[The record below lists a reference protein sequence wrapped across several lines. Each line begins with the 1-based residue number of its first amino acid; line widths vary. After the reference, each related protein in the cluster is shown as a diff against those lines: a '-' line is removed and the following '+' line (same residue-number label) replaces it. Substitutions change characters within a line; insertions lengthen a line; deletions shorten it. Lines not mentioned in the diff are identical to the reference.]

1 MNSMKITIIG
11 AGYVG
16 YSLGL
21 ALSENHNIKILDIDK
36 KKVQLINKSI
46 PIFEEE
52 LVKKYLTKNL
62 KLSAT
67 DSENG
72 LFENED
78 FVIISLPTNFD
89 KLRNEFDTSL
99 IDEYVLKIYKSNS
112 SIPIIIKST
121 VPIGYTESIS
131 KINEIENIIFCPEFL
146 REDSALKDTIN
157 PSRIIFGT
165 KNKSKVFRFANALKS
180 LSKKDSPPILYMN
193 SSEAEAVKLFSNAFL
208 ANRVAF
214 FNEIDNFALEN
225 QLNTKEI
232 INGISYDKRIGN
244 FYNNPSFGYG
254 GYCLPKDTKQLKSNF
269 KDLPQNIF
277 SATIDSNL
285 TRIQYLSEKII
296 ATGKKN
302 IGVYRLQMKK
312 NSDNYRESAVLKIMK
327 ILVEKKISLLVYE
340 PQSIKNTILGFEAT
354 NDLEFFKSN
363 SDLILANRLD
373 KEIKDVQYKIF
384 TRDIFNRD

>member
-1 MNSMKITIIG
+1 MKITIIG

-165 KNKSKVFRFANALKS
+165 KNKSKVFKFANALKS
-180 LSKKDSPPILYMN
+180 LSKKDSTPILYMN

-384 TRDIFNRD
+384 SRDIFNRD

>member
-1 MNSMKITIIG
+1 MKITIIG

-131 KINEIENIIFCPEFL
+131 RINEIENIIFCPEFL

-384 TRDIFNRD
+384 SRDIFNRD

>member
-165 KNKSKVFRFANALKS
+165 KNKSKVFKFANALKS
-180 LSKKDSPPILYMN
+180 LSKKDSTPILYMN

-384 TRDIFNRD
+384 SRDIFNRD

>member
-131 KINEIENIIFCPEFL
+131 RINEIENIIFCPEFL

-384 TRDIFNRD
+384 SRDIFNRD